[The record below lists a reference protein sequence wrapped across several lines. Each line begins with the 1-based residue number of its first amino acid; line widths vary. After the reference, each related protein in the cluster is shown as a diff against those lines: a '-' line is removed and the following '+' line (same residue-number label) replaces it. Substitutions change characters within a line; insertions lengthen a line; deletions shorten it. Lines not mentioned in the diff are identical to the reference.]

1 MKFPTRAAAAAAAA
15 ALLAAGCATTG
26 TPESRTATIQR
37 TAHGVAHI
45 SAPDIETLAYA
56 VAYAHAQDNVCQTAQ
71 QLVTVRGQRSRWF
84 GPAASA
90 LFGRRILPNEQ
101 IDFFVA
107 AHMDDAALAKAWATA
122 GTSAAAQL
130 RGYVAGYNRFLAD
143 QAGKLPAA
151 CNNQPWVQ
159 PMTTADF
166 ARLQELTVVQAGA
179 AALADAM
186 LAAKPPP
193 ATAAAGTD
201 EAPWSLADAAQAM
214 REVGLLDSPLG
225 SNAWAFGRE
234 TTANGSGLLLGN
246 PHFPWQ
252 GVNRFWQMHL
262 TVPGQLDVMGA
273 TTGHGAVVSI
283 GFNKDVAWSHTVST
297 GKRFTLHELALVP
310 GDATSYLLD
319 GRPVKM
325 TSRELAIDVRGADG
339 ALARKTTTL
348 WSTGWGPVVVVP
360 RAGLNW
366 TAKTAYALK
375 DANAGNTRFVAT
387 WEAINRARS
396 VQEIRQAHANL
407 GIPWV
412 NTLAA
417 DRHGNAMY
425 ADVSVVPDVDAAQLE
440 RCAPSKAAA
449 ALRGAAGLVVLDG
462 SRSACDWK
470 RDPASPVPGLTPIER
485 MPVAVRADWVQN
497 SNDSFF
503 HTHPAQRFGDISP
516 LVGDAVVTRP
526 RTRAALAELPDLL
539 SRGKVTPLA
548 LQQQLFEN
556 RNFVGRI
563 VLPDLLAAC
572 ASNPPASAEARD
584 GCAALRGWDR
594 SNNLESRG
602 AHLFREFWLSA
613 RQIPGVYRI
622 PYDVAQPVATPA
634 GVKMD
639 DPAVAGKVWE
649 TLAQAVKNVR
659 GAGFALD
666 ATLGSVQRPHITE
679 EPIGLH
685 GGDEVEGV
693 LNNLRDEFASAITTR
708 GLRIN
713 YGTSY
718 VQTVTFDER
727 GPVVQAILTYGQST
741 DPASPHATDQM
752 KLFSAKQWPRL
763 PFHAEDVARERVGEV
778 LRLTRP

>member
-1 MKFPTRAAAAAAAA
+1 
-15 ALLAAGCATTG
+15 
-26 TPESRTATIQR
+26 
-37 TAHGVAHI
+37 
-45 SAPDIETLAYA
+45 
-56 VAYAHAQDNVCQTAQ
+56 
-71 QLVTVRGQRSRWF
+71 
-84 GPAASA
+84 
-90 LFGRRILPNEQ
+90 
-101 IDFFVA
+101 
-107 AHMDDAALAKAWATA
+107 
-122 GTSAAAQL
+122 
-130 RGYVAGYNRFLAD
+130 
-143 QAGKLPAA
+143 
-151 CNNQPWVQ
+151 
-159 PMTTADF
+159 
-166 ARLQELTVVQAGA
+166 
-179 AALADAM
+179 
-186 LAAKPPP
+186 
-193 ATAAAGTD
+193 
-201 EAPWSLADAAQAM
+201 
-214 REVGLLDSPLG
+214 
-225 SNAWAFGRE
+225 
-234 TTANGSGLLLGN
+234 
-246 PHFPWQ
+246 
-252 GVNRFWQMHL
+252 
-262 TVPGQLDVMGA
+262 
-273 TTGHGAVVSI
+273 
-283 GFNKDVAWSHTVST
+283 
-297 GKRFTLHELALVP
+297 
-310 GDATSYLLD
+310 
-319 GRPVKM
+319 
-325 TSRELAIDVRGADG
+325 
-339 ALARKTTTL
+339 
-348 WSTGWGPVVVVP
+348 
-360 RAGLNW
+360 
-366 TAKTAYALK
+366 
-375 DANAGNTRFVAT
+375 
-387 WEAINRARS
+387 
-396 VQEIRQAHANL
+396 
-407 GIPWV
+407 
-412 NTLAA
+412 
-417 DRHGNAMY
+417 
-425 ADVSVVPDVDAAQLE
+425 
-440 RCAPSKAAA
+440 
-449 ALRGAAGLVVLDG
+449 LRGAAGLVVLDG

-613 RQIPGVYRI
+613 RLIPGVYRV

-634 GVKMD
+634 GLKMD